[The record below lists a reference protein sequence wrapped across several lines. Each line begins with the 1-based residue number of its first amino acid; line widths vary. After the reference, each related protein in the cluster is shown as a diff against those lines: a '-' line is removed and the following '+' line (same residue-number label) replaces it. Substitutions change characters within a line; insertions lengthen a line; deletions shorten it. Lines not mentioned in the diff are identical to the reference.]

1 MWESQF
7 WGRTSYCAALDLVFL
22 RRVSLL
28 FFCFSSGPII
38 KLGLTSN
45 TVVSSSVHSRDDG
58 GALFWSPPTFKGLGG
73 LGQNH
78 VLSGSSSGSP
88 SSWTFSVQVVVT
100 IIIIVVVVIVVI
112 VVVVVVVKHRARA

>member
-1 MWESQF
+1 MGPYFQVP
-7 WGRTSYCAALDLVFL
+7 TSYCAGAALDLVFL
-22 RRVSLL
+22 RRVSPL
-28 FFCFSSGPII
+28 FQAFRA
-38 KLGLTSN
+38 TSDLHRI
-45 TVVSSSVHSRDDG
+45 VSSSVHSRDDG

-100 IIIIVVVVIVVI
+100 IFFFFFFFF
-112 VVVVVVVKHRARA
+112 VVVVVVKHRARA